1 MKQNGINENAK
12 STHLNGLP
20 PARLPAVGKTTA
32 RRGCVNYACIMFG
45 NDYFNRMN
53 TATEKPA
60 SGQSGEK
67 RTTKKAS
74 TNEIPMIDLGV
85 VLEFV
90 KRIET
95 DGLQTLAAQEVAKR
109 TGYTAPTSTPFY
121 RRMAGAKLFGL
132 LDTTQGVNLTN
143 LALDYFKPTDDES
156 KAKALVTAIKNVVGY
171 QKILDRFSGKRL
183 PQVDI
188 LAHLIE
194 REFNLADEAAKIC
207 AGVFVSS
214 VQRAGLVQAD
224 NTLTAGLPQR
234 PQPSAAPEAVSTK
247 TTPQGSSAF
256 QIPAADDC
264 ESHYLT
270 LDAKRGRRVVLQAP
284 PVITAS
290 ELKRV
295 QNWLSVQFH
304 VVETLEE
311 LASGARVLTE
321 NDSEKNPPE
330 T

>member
-1 MKQNGINENAK
+1 MLVLCFTEE
-12 STHLNGLP
+12 
-20 PARLPAVGKTTA
+20 
-32 RRGCVNYACIMFG
+32 
-45 NDYFNRMN
+45 YFNHMN
-53 TATEKPA
+53 TVAEKSAVSQAVDKKA
-60 SGQSGEK
+60 S
-67 RTTKKAS
+67 KKAS

-90 KRIET
+90 EKIESE
-95 DGLQTLAAQEVAKR
+95 GLQTLPALEVANR

-156 KAKALVTAIKNVVGY
+156 KARALVTAIKNVVGY
-171 QKILDRFSGKRL
+171 QRILERYSGKRL
-183 PQVDI
+183 PPQIDI
-188 LAHLIE
+188 IAHLIE
-194 REFNLADEAAKIC
+194 REFNLAEDAAKIC

-224 NTLTAGLPQR
+224 NTLTTELPQR
-234 PQPSAAPEAVSTK
+234 PQPSATPETVSTK
-247 TTPQGSSAF
+247 STPQTSGSF
-256 QIPAADDC
+256 PIPVADDS

-270 LDAKRGRRVVLQAP
+270 LDAKRGRRVILQAP

-290 ELKRV
+290 ELKRI

-304 VVETLEE
+304 VVDSVEE
-311 LASGARVLTE
+311 LASGAQITPG
-321 NDSEKNPPE
+321 NDSDKS
-330 T
+330 TSAT